1 MARWNWTLD
10 DWPDFTWDAA
20 RLAPLEGR
28 FARDAGLT
36 LGVFGQLAE
45 EDRAQIT
52 LQILSEEGIKT
63 SEIEGEFLDRE
74 SLQSSLRREFGLK
87 TDARRPHPAED
98 GLARMMSELYRGFA
112 APLDH
117 ATLWRWHAMVMAGSR
132 DIDVI
137 GGYRAHAEPMQVV
150 SGPDYKRIVH
160 FEAPPSERVP
170 GEMARFIDRFN
181 ETHPDGP
188 APMAPLARAGMAH
201 LWFESIHPFEDG
213 NGRIGRA
220 ISEKALAQGLGRPS
234 LIALSR
240 TIEAGRK
247 HYYAALEAANKSNE
261 ITPWL
266 LWFADTAIAARGET
280 ERLVAFLIAKTKLF
294 DRLRGTL
301 NERQEK
307 ALLRMFREGPDGFTG
322 GMSAEKY
329 IRITGAARATASR
342 DLADLVA
349 KGALR
354 RTGERRY
361 TRYWLDI
368 KGAAGD

>member
-1 MARWNWTLD
+1 MTRWNWTLP
-10 DWPDFTWDAA
+10 DWPDFIWDAA
-20 RLAPLEGR
+20 RLAPLEVR
-28 FARDAGLT
+28 FAHDVGLT
-36 LGVFGQLAE
+36 LGAFHQMATDDQE
-45 EDRAQIT
+45 HIT
-52 LQILSEEGIKT
+52 LQILSEEGMKT
-63 SEIEGEFLDRE
+63 SEIEGEFLDRD

-87 TDARRPHPAED
+87 ADAARTRPAED
-98 GLARMMSELYRGFA
+98 GLARMMTEIYRDFA
-112 APLDH
+112 APLDE
-117 ATLWRWHAMVMAGSR
+117 ATLWRWHKLVMAGSR

-137 GGYRAHAEPMQVV
+137 GDYRTHAEPMQVV
-150 SGPDYKRIVH
+150 SGPDYQRIVH
-160 FEAPPSERVP
+160 FEAPPSDRVP
-170 GEMARFIDRFN
+170 QEMTRFLEWFN
-181 ETHPDGP
+181 ASHPEGP
-188 APMAPLARAGMAH
+188 TPLAPLARAGIAH

-234 LIALSR
+234 LIALSH

-247 HYYAALEAANKSNE
+247 AYYTALEAASRSNE
-261 ITPWL
+261 ITEWL
-266 LWFADTAIAARGET
+266 QHFADTAIAARAATG
-280 ERLVAFLIAKTKLF
+280 RIVAFLIEKAKLF

-301 NERQEK
+301 NPRQEK
-307 ALLRMFREGPDGFTG
+307 VLLRMFREGPEGFTG

-329 IRITGAARATASR
+329 IRITGAARATATR

-368 KGAAGD
+368 PEMEA